1 MALAHAIKGK
11 AENAYRRGDLLEKR
25 RQLMTAW
32 ARFCAS
38 GSAPGKV
45 VSLRGPTR

>member
-1 MALAHAIKGK
+1 MALAHIVKD
-11 AENAYRRGDLLEKR
+11 ETERAYRRGDMLEKR

-38 GSAPGKV
+38 ALGKV
-45 VSLRGPTR
+45 VNISGQAR